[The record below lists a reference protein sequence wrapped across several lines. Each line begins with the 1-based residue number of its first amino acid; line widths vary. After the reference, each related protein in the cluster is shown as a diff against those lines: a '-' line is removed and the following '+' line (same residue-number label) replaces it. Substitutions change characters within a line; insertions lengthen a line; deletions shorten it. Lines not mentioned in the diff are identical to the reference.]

1 MVEQAYFVCRG
12 KDNHILLYDL
22 PDGETPENFTEKTS
36 CRECGSKI
44 DYSVEFN
51 QWADIWQ
58 EELPPYNLTELN

>member
-1 MVEQAYFVCRG
+1 MAEQAYFVCRG

-22 PDGETPENFTEKTS
+22 PDGEMPEDFTEKTS

-51 QWADIWQ
+51 Q
-58 EELPPYNLTELN
+58 